1 MQEKCRKRK
10 IMYIEGKNAVISA
23 IKNQKTINKILVDK
37 NFSSRKDE
45 IISLARQNKI
55 KIEFLPRNILDKKS
69 QTSHHQGYIAESV
82 DFEYSSIDDILNK
95 AKSKNESPF
104 IVILD
109 CLQDPHNF
117 GAIIRSCECA
127 GVHGI
132 IIQKDRQ
139 VQVNETVIKTSAG
152 AVSNMLIA
160 RVTNLKEAIKKLQD
174 NDVWI
179 YGTDASGEN
188 VYNSFCNQSIA
199 LIIGSE
205 GDGIRKTILD
215 KCDKV
220 LSLEMKGTVNSLNAS
235 VACGVFLFEIL
246 RQRSLK

>member
-1 MQEKCRKRK
+1 
-10 IMYIEGKNAVISA
+10 MYIEGKNAVISA

-95 AKSKNESPF
+95 AKSRNESPF

-174 NDVWI
+174 NDIWI

-188 VYNSFCNQSIA
+188 VYDSFCNQSIA